1 MFVRKVF
8 IASIEDER
16 RPAVEKTS
24 WMERM
29 KSQNISLCRE
39 KKQEISKD
47 MANKLHKIIVE
58 NFERNCGEKTRIFPK
73 NMGKM
78 ARQFRRKYGQWGKL
92 AKKIKEEIWQENMAM
107 MTSWMDRM
115 KGKIFFCNKI

>member
-24 WMERM
+24 GMERM

-58 NFERNCGEKTRIFPK
+58 NFERNCGKKNKNISKEYGENGKTI
-73 NMGKM
+73 
-78 ARQFRRKYGQWGKL
+78 
-92 AKKIKEEIWQENMAM
+92 
-107 MTSWMDRM
+107 
-115 KGKIFFCNKI
+115 